1 MRGADGFVLGERKPS
16 QILGLELLFL
26 AASAALLLAFI
37 AWRTIDFDE
46 GYFFQ
51 GGVQATQTGLI
62 GFPWADAL
70 NGAPHLYIPLNALD
84 SLLNWPLA
92 YLPQRWW
99 LIAGRLISALA
110 VCAGVLLLYREQRRH
125 APSRHQLAVL
135 LFLTTCLPL
144 ILCGRTIRPEGIAF
158 LGVCAALV
166 LAAKQDN
173 AAAFGAG
180 LAVSLTVLAHA
191 VHGVLAGCV
200 ILGFLLFLPAPTLRA
215 ALKRAGVYCA
225 GVLIPIVLFYAVYC
239 ALETPAS
246 VWREANLLVSLTPR
260 YVTSFAPGENIAVWL
275 QVLRG
280 QANMWPLILF
290 ALVAVMVPSDWSS
303 PQIAAVRFLKI
314 AIVAILLFWIFLY
327 PKKAYGAV
335 VPLLPVACL
344 ILFSCTAARWPRLLS
359 GALIVC
365 LAANAALVA
374 RYHWRLL
381 GQPTGTQQIL
391 PVAQALERE
400 GVLLPHAAIMGKL
413 WLLFVL
419 PRDVTLWD
427 VTVFPVI
434 LGKASGQSAAI
445 EQAIRRSDAV
455 ALEWERGHWLDA
467 LQAQLAARLAQD
479 GWRDTSVSVAR
490 YFQPGEIRIFVPP
503 AGAKPTN

>member
-1 MRGADGFVLGERKPS
+1 VLGERKPS
-16 QILGLELLFL
+16 QVLGVETLGLQDLVL

-37 AWRTIDFDE
+37 AWPTIDFDE

-51 GGVQATQTGLI
+51 GGVQATQTGLV
-62 GFPWADAL
+62 GFPWADAP

-84 SLLNWPLA
+84 SLLNWPLT

-99 LIAGRLISALA
+99 LVAGRLISALA

-125 APSRHQLAVL
+125 APSRRQFAVL
-135 LFLTTCLPL
+135 LLLTTCLPL
-144 ILCGRTIRPEGIAF
+144 ILCGRTIRPDGIAF

-180 LAVSLTVLAHA
+180 LAVSLTALAHA
-191 VHGVLAGCV
+191 VHGVVAGCV
-200 ILGFLLFLPAPTLRA
+200 VLGFLLFLPAPTLRA
-215 ALKRAGVYCA
+215 VRKRASVYCA
-225 GVLIPIVLFYAVYC
+225 GALIPIVLFYAAYC
-239 ALETPAS
+239 AIETPAS
-246 VWREANLLVSLTPR
+246 IWREVNLLVSLTPR
-260 YVTSFAPGENIAVWL
+260 YVTSFAPGENIAAWL

-280 QANMWPLILF
+280 QANMWPLIPF
-290 ALVAVMVPSDWSS
+290 ALVAVLVRSDSSS

-314 AIVAILLFWIFLY
+314 AVVVILLFWIFLY
-327 PKKAYGAV
+327 PKKAYSAV

-344 ILFSCTAARWPRLLS
+344 ILFSCTVERWPRLLS
-359 GALIVC
+359 AALLVC

-381 GQPTGTQQIL
+381 GQPTGTQQII
-391 PVAQALERE
+391 PVARALERE
-400 GVLLPHAAIMGKL
+400 GVLRPHAAIMGKL

-427 VTVFPVI
+427 VTVFPVV
-434 LGKASGQSAAI
+434 LGNASGQSAAI
-445 EQAIRRSDAV
+445 DKAIRRSDAV
-455 ALEWERGHWLDA
+455 VLEWQDGHWLDA

-479 GWRDTSVSVAR
+479 GWRETSVPISR
-490 YFQPGEIRIFVPP
+490 YFQPSEIRIFVPP